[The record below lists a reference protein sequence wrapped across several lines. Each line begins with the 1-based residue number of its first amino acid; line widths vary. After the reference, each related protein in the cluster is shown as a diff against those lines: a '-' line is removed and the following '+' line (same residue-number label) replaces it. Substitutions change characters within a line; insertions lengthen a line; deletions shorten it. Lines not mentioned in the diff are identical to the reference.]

1 MDDAWKEAASAAMD
15 RYACGEDAAF
25 SELYDLLAPRL
36 ASFLMRRTRDEA
48 KTDDLVQQTF
58 LQMHCARRHFARGA
72 SVTAWAY
79 AIARRLLID
88 TFRKS
93 GRETL
98 ADTRADGDDEDERT
112 CAPAGE
118 MPDRVAANN
127 RLARRLEQELA
138 RVPRTNRE
146 AFELVHREGLTAAEA
161 AEALGTTAMA
171 VRLRVHRAYEA
182 LRAALGDQVHEELGE
197 SP

>member
-1 MDDAWKEAASAAMD
+1 
-15 RYACGEDAAF
+15 
-25 SELYDLLAPRL
+25 
-36 ASFLMRRTRDEA
+36 
-48 KTDDLVQQTF
+48 
-58 LQMHCARRHFARGA
+58 
-72 SVTAWAY
+72 
-79 AIARRLLID
+79 
-88 TFRKS
+88 
-93 GRETL
+93 
-98 ADTRADGDDEDERT
+98 
-112 CAPAGE
+112 